1 MSKEHKNI
9 YGDVHRKGEYII
21 NPETRRPVK
30 VGSRVWHKLVSKG
43 LIAGKYLDSVELHTL
58 RVGDDVKTLIKKFN
72 KELPI
77 GYQAVRGRGKY
88 ANMIVKMRKQ
98 PSTYETTKYTI
109 RKMAKKLKDKE
120 LYDDLQDR
128 GNFEDDLEQLI
139 MSELAV
145 LDIRDRKIPIPV
157 LKRETTGLT
166 PAIFDRVD
174 GTSSLTTEEE
184 ETLEDKTDYESET
197 ETELETELET
207 DMTDMTEL
215 ETETDMTDMTEEET
229 LDDMTE
235 DSDYL
240 NDTDSD

>member
-145 LDIRDRKIPIPV
+145 LDIRDRKIPIPI
-157 LKRETTGLT
+157 LKREK
-166 PAIFDRVD
+166 
-174 GTSSLTTEEE
+174 TTEEE

-207 DMTDMTEL
+207 
-215 ETETDMTDMTEEET
+215 ETDMTDSDSSSTRLPLRGRADARGAHMTEEET

>member
-1 MSKEHKNI
+1 MSEDNEYP
-9 YGDVHRKGEYII
+9 YGKVHRKGEIII

-58 RVGDDVKTLIKKFN
+58 RVGDDEKTLIKKFN

-88 ANMIVKMRKQ
+88 ANKIVKRRKQ
-98 PSTYETTKYTI
+98 PTTHEVTKYTI
-109 RKMAKKLKDKE
+109 RKAAQKLKDKE

-128 GNFEDDLEQLI
+128 GNFEEDLEQLI

-166 PAIFDRVD
+166 
-174 GTSSLTTEEE
+174 TEEE
-184 ETLEDKTDYESET
+184 ETLE
-197 ETELETELET
+197 ET
-207 DMTDMTEL
+207 DMTNMTEE
-215 ETETDMTDMTEEET
+215 ETEYESGTEVNNNWREEDTLEETETDMTDMTDMTEEET
-229 LDDMTE
+229 LDDTTE